1 MSKRLIDL
9 FNELSS
15 FASFNN
21 KEKEGVRLLLL
32 EYLGYSEADFLI
44 NKDRLLNPKE
54 EEEIT
59 KLVNQYV
66 TNNISP
72 QYILG
77 YTYFYSLKLKVNK
90 NVLIPRFDT
99 EILVD
104 IVLDNIN
111 DAKSLVDIG
120 TGSGAIALAI
130 KKNRNDIKVFGVDIS
145 IDALNVAKENSKKLG
160 IDVSFIENDLL
171 EGLGRFDVIVSNP
184 PYISKNDIISDL
196 VYQNEPHLALFSEEN
211 GLYFYRKILE
221 SSLEHLNKN
230 GKIFFEIG
238 YNQKDEIECLTKK
251 ILPNSNIK
259 FYKDYGN
266 NYRVA
271 YIEVNNA

>member
-9 FNELSS
+9 FNELSNFAMS
-15 FASFNN
+15 FN

-32 EYLGYSEADFLI
+32 EYLGYSEASLII

-66 TNNISP
+66 INNIPP

-104 IVLDNIN
+104 IVLGNTKESKTLI
-111 DAKSLVDIG
+111 DIG

-130 KKNRNDIKVFGVDIS
+130 KKNRNDLIVFGVDIS
-145 IDALNVAKENSKKLG
+145 KDALNVAKENSKELG

>member
-1 MSKRLIDL
+1 MNKKLIDL

-66 TNNISP
+66 TNNIPP

-145 IDALNVAKENSKKLG
+145 KDALNVAKDNSKELG

-171 EGLGRFDVIVSNP
+171 ECLGRFDVIVSNP

>member
-90 NVLIPRFDT
+90 NVLSPRFDT

-238 YNQKDEIECLTKK
+238 YNQKDEIECLCKQ